1 MPFEFAAAKKLL
13 RRTVHKTFGLD
24 ATYESKYLSAPM
36 PLRVRW
42 HNKLTDIGDIESQ
55 GYPVSIDA
63 IDKVVFDR
71 EDLAARGIV
80 ISKGG
85 VVTITAEGFG
95 GQRLA
100 IDKRDP
106 RCGPTEEI
114 WHVSKVANVNQP
126 P

>member
-24 ATYESKYLSAPM
+24 ATYESKYLAKPE

-42 HNKLTDIGDIESQ
+42 HNKLTDLGDIESQ
-55 GYPVSIDA
+55 GYPVSIES

-71 EDLAARGIV
+71 EFLVAHGIV
-80 ISKGG
+80 ITKGG
-85 VVTITAEGFG
+85 IVTITAEGFD